1 MIAKN
6 ELSSLFCNFTEE
18 TSNISL
24 DDFYHQIYSAI
35 EQYISQNSKSGK
47 QQCSEYAHILFENAI
62 ISNNTNSL
70 LISLIIF
77 DYLNE
82 KPPVL
87 KVDLKNEPI
96 IVKIDQ
102 IFDHIHFIIS
112 VPDWAPYSDKECME
126 KIDVAAQ
133 SKDNISI
140 IRELQPFYNGPA
152 FETHTKNI
160 AAVIIKWLWTV
171 DRKKIID
178 FLNEND
184 WSFKMELILFSLKE
198 NAKDIIQQTL
208 HSKSRYPAIRS
219 MIFFVSF
226 LEKKDFYEE
235 ASNQIWFYCE
245 IIKDFIFSYSTNL
258 KDLRNLLGFLNSKNF
273 NYLAGL
279 CATAYKDFLQEYLP
293 LIKDLSDNDREAFS
307 YGYLKNANERG
318 IANDSRTIM
327 NYWRENCI
335 NNHDCINKFNGLEQ
349 LLILGLCVGY
359 SSKEEY
365 LMTLKKTAIKIVATQ
380 FEWGEYILQK
390 DLYLM
395 FSFTV
400 ANKRTKHFFSEDEL
414 MQELPILFD
423 KRYEIKF
430 GDYIFDIMRQML
442 ICPNE
447 VQEIIFKD
455 TTNNINRI
463 FKFYA

>member
-1 MIAKN
+1 
-6 ELSSLFCNFTEE
+6 
-18 TSNISL
+18 
-24 DDFYHQIYSAI
+24 
-35 EQYISQNSKSGK
+35 
-47 QQCSEYAHILFENAI
+47 
-62 ISNNTNSL
+62 
-70 LISLIIF
+70 
-77 DYLNE
+77 
-82 KPPVL
+82 
-87 KVDLKNEPI
+87 
-96 IVKIDQ
+96 
-102 IFDHIHFIIS
+102 
-112 VPDWAPYSDKECME
+112 
-126 KIDVAAQ
+126 
-133 SKDNISI
+133 
-140 IRELQPFYNGPA
+140 
-152 FETHTKNI
+152 
-160 AAVIIKWLWTV
+160 
-171 DRKKIID
+171 
-178 FLNEND
+178 
-184 WSFKMELILFSLKE
+184 
-198 NAKDIIQQTL
+198 
-208 HSKSRYPAIRS
+208 
-219 MIFFVSF
+219 
-226 LEKKDFYEE
+226 
-235 ASNQIWFYCE
+235 
-245 IIKDFIFSYSTNL
+245 
-258 KDLRNLLGFLNSKNF
+258 
-273 NYLAGL
+273 
-279 CATAYKDFLQEYLP
+279 
-293 LIKDLSDNDREAFS
+293 
-307 YGYLKNANERG
+307 
-318 IANDSRTIM
+318 M

-395 FSFTV
+395 FSLTL